1 MFDVLTTFTLLA
13 LLALL
18 HYHFDDRLGWVAV
31 STGSGKIEELRS
43 VVIHLHV
50 AKLGS
55 CENPGRDRDETLVGL
70 GITKGSP
77 DELIGVFFD

>member
-1 MFDVLTTFTLLA
+1 M
-13 LLALL
+13 
-18 HYHFDDRLGWVAV
+18 
-31 STGSGKIEELRS
+31 STGSGKIEQLRS